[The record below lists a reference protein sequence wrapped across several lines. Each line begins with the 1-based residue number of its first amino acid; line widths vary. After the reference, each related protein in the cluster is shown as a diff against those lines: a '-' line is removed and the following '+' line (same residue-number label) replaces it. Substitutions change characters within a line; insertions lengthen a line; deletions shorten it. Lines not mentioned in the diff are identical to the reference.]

1 MNDIIKLLFLV
12 NVKMVRLCKCFF
24 FDIMFFGYFDFFV
37 CFIIKFVIIMEVC
50 FFCYKMLNCLWNL

>member
-37 CFIIKFVIIMEVC
+37 CFIIKFVIIMKYV
-50 FFCYKMLNCLWNL
+50 FFVIRC